1 MTAQS
6 ATATQRLNGSELVN
20 RSSEEIMDQCSHM
33 MDVIARRAFE
43 IFESRGGSPGHE
55 MEDWIRAET
64 ELLHPL
70 PLNVSESSDAYI
82 VRAEVPGFSSKDI
95 EISVEPCCLSITG
108 KRETIWEEVNAKVIC
123 SECCADHI
131 FRALDLPSDIDTS
144 RVRTTLKDGILTVE
158 LPKARTAE

>member
-1 MTAQS
+1 
-6 ATATQRLNGSELVN
+6 
-20 RSSEEIMDQCSHM
+20 MDQCAHM

-108 KRETIWEEVNAKVIC
+108 KRETIKEEVNAKVIC
-123 SECCADHI
+123 SESL
-131 FRALDLPSDIDTS
+131 RRSYL
-144 RVRTTLKDGILTVE
+144 
-158 LPKARTAE
+158 